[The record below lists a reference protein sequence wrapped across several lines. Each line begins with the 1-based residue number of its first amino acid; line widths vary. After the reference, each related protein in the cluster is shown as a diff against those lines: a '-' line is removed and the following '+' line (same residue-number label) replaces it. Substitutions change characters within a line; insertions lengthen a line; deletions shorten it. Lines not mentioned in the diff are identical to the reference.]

1 MRHSQNLPFILLPS
15 PTWLMLN
22 WLMGSLSQGA
32 PSSSPILAWTR
43 LGEKVASLNSACRLF
58 FRAMDQ
64 FNELSESDTNPISAC
79 SNPRRFGLRS
89 TRPSP
94 NGPATPS
101 VVSFPIRMLRIST
114 GIKSRPRWFGGSP
127 SFVFGDSSR
136 DRSRHSSSGDPGS
149 SPWSSAEAP
158 PEIMRFFSP
167 VMTNCGIVSWTGES
181 ASFNSDHLR
190 MPLLITFPFTYSN
203 SIQKYSSRAPLSR
216 SLCICTLTI
225 MFPSV
230 SSVRSN
236 IMGTLNVTA
245 GRSGIRSCVLS
256 IALCSRSAD
265 AVDISAS
272 ILRRR
277 FVSLR
282 FISTTSACFSRQI
295 RTQY

>member
-22 WLMGSLSQGA
+22 WPMGNLSQGA

-43 LGEKVASLNSACRLF
+43 LGEKVASLNAACRLF
-58 FRAMDQ
+58 FRAMAQ
-64 FNELSESDTNPISAC
+64 FNELSESDTNSISAC
-79 SNPRRFGLRS
+79 SNPRRFGPRS
-89 TRPSP
+89 TRASP

-101 VVSFPIRMLRIST
+101 VVSFPIRMLRISA
-114 GIKSRPRWFGGSP
+114 GIKSRWFGGSP
-127 SFVFGDSSR
+127 SSISGDSSR

-181 ASFNSDHLR
+181 ASFNSDHLL

-245 GRSGIRSCVLS
+245 GRSGIRSCVVS

-282 FISTTSACFSRQI
+282 FTSTASACCSRLI
-295 RTQY
+295 RIQY